1 MKIVI
6 TLSDYQLQLIKESL
20 VYSSLNDKLLTND
33 DPYWKELKHMVLLAH
48 DRLSDKATS
57 HMDITAYPE

>member
-20 VYSSLNDKLLTND
+20 VYSSLNDKLLDKND
-33 DPYWKELKHMVLLAH
+33 PSWKELKHMVLLAN

-57 HMDITAYPE
+57 HMEIIAYPK